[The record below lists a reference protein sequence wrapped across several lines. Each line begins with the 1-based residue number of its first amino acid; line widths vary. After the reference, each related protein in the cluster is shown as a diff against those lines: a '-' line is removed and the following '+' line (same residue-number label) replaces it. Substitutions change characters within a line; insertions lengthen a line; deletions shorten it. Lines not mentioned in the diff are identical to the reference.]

1 MDSLTARRGHELL
14 DDRVMMVVEK
24 ALLFEGMLLPV
35 SVFIRL
41 SKGSYLTI
49 GRRGE
54 KAVFADYSNFHDA
67 NFKVYIQK
75 GDHALLVDFI
85 TDLSS
90 KLISQK
96 GVPVKVKT
104 RLLAAALSDAIER
117 LGEKSFSSA
126 LQLQKMSKLLVEFS
140 ETSRAFEEIM
150 GIIQDLPN
158 QNSKHSM
165 ACCLIS
171 LAIGEEM
178 QVTHRA
184 AQEKLALG
192 ALVHDVGLRFIPPE
206 IANKPRH
213 LWTPSDLAA
222 YEQHPLKGVEALRDM
237 KEIPQDVL
245 LIVAEHHELSN
256 GNGYPKKLRDVKIS
270 PLAKIV
276 ALADIFSELLFGT
289 NPIEGSAE
297 SRIYTVDEAVQY
309 IEDIM
314 GQPYNRQ
321 VFLAL
326 KKVLNRT
333 HFSNQQ
339 TG

>member
-1 MDSLTARRGHELL
+1 MDSTTARKGHELL
-14 DDRVMMVVEK
+14 DDRVMMTVEK
-24 ALLFEGMLLPV
+24 TLLFEGMLLPV

-41 SKGSYLTI
+41 SKGSYLTL
-49 GRRGE
+49 GRKGE
-54 KAVFADYSNFHDA
+54 KAIFSDYNNFHDDG
-67 NFKVYIQK
+67 FKVYVQK
-75 GDHALLVDFI
+75 NDHPLLVDYI

-90 KLISQK
+90 KLVSQK
-96 GVPVKVKT
+96 NVPDKVKA
-104 RLLAAALSDAIER
+104 RLLSAATLDAIEN
-117 LGEKSFSSA
+117 LDNKNFSSA
-126 LQLQKMSKLLVEFS
+126 ARLQKMSKLLVEFS
-140 ETSRAFEEIM
+140 ETNRAFEEIM
-150 GIIQDLPN
+150 KMIQDLPN
-158 QNSKHSM
+158 QNSKHPM

-171 LAIGEEM
+171 LTLAEEM
-178 QVTHRA
+178 QITLPA
-184 AQEKLALG
+184 ALEKLALG
-192 ALVHDVGLRFIPPE
+192 ALVHDIGLKYLPPE
-206 IANKPRH
+206 VANKPRH
-213 LWTPSDLAA
+213 QWTPSDLSI
-222 YEQHPLKGVEALRDM
+222 YEQHPLKGVEVLRNL

-276 ALADIFSELLFGT
+276 GLADLFAELLFGT
-289 NPIEGSAE
+289 TAD

-314 GQPYNRQ
+314 GQPYNRH